1 MKTKLTVLLAL
12 AALALSGCASRYSL
26 PEIAGKSVEYR
37 RFDPFG
43 GTVITAKGVEVTATE
58 VTADEAVWDT
68 KYPTWGVYL
77 KVEGYKRAR
86 K

>member
-1 MKTKLTVLLAL
+1 MKTRILLAI
-12 AALALSGCASRYSL
+12 AALALSGCASYKL
-26 PEIAGKSVEYR
+26 PDVAGRSVEYR

-43 GTVITAKGVEVTATE
+43 GTVITAKGVEVTETE
-58 VTADEAVWDT
+58 VRAEEAVWDT

-77 KVEGYKRAR
+77 KVEGYRRAR